1 MKIIKLEYLI
11 RFLVLFIKL
20 IKFIVYNNIK
30 SLLIL
35 FATIIKYNPMILSH
49 VNY

>member
-20 IKFIVYNNIK
+20 IKFIVYYIK